1 MVFAHVLGWPEDGL
15 VQLGSVTPN
24 PAIKVIFISESC
36 NVTVIQKVP
45 GPDMIKVASPPFQV
59 NLLGFEGLVEW
70 SEGSGLVA
78 IEVQLPD
85 RLGKDKWLL

>member
-15 VQLGSVTPN
+15 VQLGSVSPN
-24 PAIKVIFISESC
+24 PAIKVIFISAIC
-36 NVTVIQKVP
+36 KVTVIQVP

-59 NLLGFEGLVEW
+59 NLLGFEGLVDW

-85 RLGKDKWLL
+85 RLGKGKWLL